1 MKRWIPSFIALLIL
15 ALPASGVII
24 GPLPVTLQNG
34 TTADA
39 NQVMSNFNAIV
50 NSTNANAAALATTP
64 QLNLSNVFI
73 FPQSGPNATQA
84 GNYVNAGQIQQQGL
98 TYFADTGVVNSYIG
112 TPVPAWTSYQAGQ
125 TISLNIKTTNSGA
138 SVLNV
143 SGLGAKTVLNS
154 TLSVLPASS
163 VIVSEVATF
172 VYDGTQF
179 QLATPSSYFATAPP
193 STSSTFVAT
202 TAFVSQQGTPAGT
215 VFDYAGTAVPIG
227 YLATDG
233 ASYLRT
239 DYPALFTAISTT
251 WGAADGTHF
260 NVPNF
265 NGRTL
270 VADGTGTVF
279 EASTASSGN
288 GFTVASN
295 ATKWITGQTV
305 VLSNLSGFVTTA
317 SAGPTYFVV
326 RISATNNR
334 LATTLALAQAGTPDI
349 TISGTGTVTAT
360 GTLTART
367 VGQVGGEET
376 HAMTSTELLTHF
388 HTTAVGNSTGG
399 LNQAV
404 QATGTTGNI
413 NGGSTG
419 GNAAMNAMQPFGVV
433 KKIIKY

>member
-84 GNYVNAGQIQQQGL
+84 GNYVNAGQIQQQGV
-98 TYFADTGVVNSYIG
+98 TYFADTGGANAYVA

-125 TISLNIKTTNSGA
+125 AIALNIKTSNSGA
-138 SVLNV
+138 STLNV
-143 SGLGAKTVLNS
+143 SGLGAKNVITTSLG
-154 TLSVLPASS
+154 VLPASA
-163 VIVSEVATF
+163 VIVSQVANF
-172 VYDGTQF
+172 VYDGAQF
-179 QLATPSSYFATAPP
+179 QLAPASYYATAPP

-202 TAFVSQQGTPAGT
+202 TGFVSQQMPPGT
-215 VFDYAGTAVPIG
+215 VLDFAGTAVPG
-227 YLATDG
+227 GFLATDG

-239 DYPALFTAISTT
+239 DYPALFAALSTT
-251 WGAADGTHF
+251 WGSVDGTHF

-265 NGRTL
+265 NGRT
-270 VADGTGTVF
+270 VIADGTGTVF

-295 ATKWITGQTV
+295 AAKWITGQSV
-305 VLSNLSGFVTTA
+305 ILSNLSGFVTTA
-317 SAGPTYFVV
+317 TMGPTYIVV
-326 RISATNNR
+326 RISATNIR
-334 LATTLALAQAGTPDI
+334 LATTLTLAQNGTPDI
-349 TISGTGTVTAT
+349 TISGTGTVTTT

-376 HAMTSTELLTHF
+376 HAMTITELLLHA
-388 HTTAVGNSTGG
+388 HAIQYGGVGGPANA
-399 LNQAV
+399 AV
-404 QATGTTGNI
+404 QASAITGN
-413 NGGSTG
+413 GTSVGTG
-419 GNAAMNAMQPFGVV
+419 GNVASNLMQPFGVV